1 MKKLFILFAIFTTF
15 ATTAQS
21 VGINADGSAANAT
34 AILDL
39 KSTTKGF
46 LPPRMT
52 YTQRQAISTPA
63 QGLIIYCTNC
73 GTSGET
79 QVYNGSEWVNMT
91 GDTAANQTQ
100 PVPMT
105 IMY

>member
-1 MKKLFILFAIFTTF
+1 MKKLLILLAIFTTF

-39 KSTTKGF
+39 KSTTKGL

-52 YTQRQAISTPA
+52 YAQRQAISSPA
-63 QGLIIYCTNC
+63 TGLMIYCTDC
-73 GTSGET
+73 GPGG
-79 QVYNGSEWVNMT
+79 QAHV
-91 GDTAANQTQ
+91 
-100 PVPMT
+100 
-105 IMY
+105 

>member
-1 MKKLFILFAIFTTF
+1 MALALLYKPNLMKKLLILLAIFTTF

-39 KSTTKGF
+39 KSTTKGL

-52 YTQRQAISTPA
+52 YAQRQAISSPA
-63 QGLIIYCTNC
+63 TGLMIYCTDC
-73 GTSGET
+73 GPGEAH
-79 QVYNGSEWVNMT
+79 VYNG
-91 GDTAANQTQ
+91 TA
-100 PVPMT
+100 
-105 IMY
+105 